1 MPTGTLVTAVVV
13 VPDVVVVV
21 ILDDAVMYVAP
32 AEKLLA
38 TLKMID
44 AVPVLSVRA
53 VEAGGVNVTS
63 EVSDA
68 AKVTMEPFT
77 GFPPASVSSAV
88 TVTGFPKVTTDGT
101 LKTREATEVV
111 VVLLPVEDDELLLP
125 PQATRQQSAI
135 KEISSHIDSDNLVWI
150 DFTILLP
157 FLKR

>member
-1 MPTGTLVTAVVV
+1 MPTGTLVTSVV
-13 VPDVVVVV
+13 VPPAV

-38 TLKMID
+38 TLKMIE
-44 AVPVLSVRA
+44 ALPVLSVRA

-68 AKVTMEPFT
+68 AKVTMEPLT
-77 GFPPASVSSAV
+77 RFPLASVSTAV

-111 VVLLPVEDDELLLP
+111 VVLLPVSVEDVSLLP
-125 PQATRQQSAI
+125 PQAIRQQNSE
-135 KEISSHIDSDNLVWI
+135 KEISSHNDRDNLAWI